1 MKWVFSNRASAI
13 LYNLFLSYRKKDKKI
28 EFCLPSNICP
38 IVPSICLKAKLKFRF
53 VDVLKTNGCIDL
65 KKTEKIIK
73 NIESPGLI
81 YVHNLGYIDKNLGS
95 KFKRLKKIKKN
106 IIIIDD
112 RCSAKINFDIKKI
125 EPKSDV
131 TLYSTGYAKYVEMG
145 FGGIA
150 YLSKDVD
157 YCPQKLNYNKRH
169 LNNWVK
175 NINYSLNNRKKFKY
189 IDNNWLDTSI
199 PKISISR
206 FKQKIIEKQK
216 KVEIHKSLLNEIYKT
231 NLPKKIQAPTQLCN
245 WRFSIFIK
253 NKNLLIKNIFKKG
266 LFASSHYDDV
276 SEIFGFSGESTNAKK
291 FEKNIVNLFN
301 DYRFSRDDA
310 LEVCKIVNS
319 HYKKIGN

>member
-13 LYNLFLSYRKKDKKI
+13 LYNLFLSYKKKDKKI

-53 VDVLKTNGCIDL
+53 VDVLKTNGCVDL

-73 NIESPGLI
+73 NIGSPGLI
-81 YVHNLGYIDKNLGS
+81 YVNNLGYVDKNLDS

-106 IIIIDD
+106 IIIIND
-112 RCSAKINFDIKKI
+112 RCLSKISFDLKKI
-125 EPKSDV
+125 EPNSDV

-150 YLSKDVD
+150 YLSSNVD
-157 YCPQKLNYNKRH
+157 YYPRKLNYNKKH
-169 LNNWVK
+169 LNNWFK
-175 NINYSLNNRKKFKY
+175 NINYSLNNRKKFRY
-189 IDNNWLDTSI
+189 IDNNWLDTSV

-206 FKQKIIEKQK
+206 YKKKIIEKQK
-216 KVEIHKSLLNEIYKT
+216 KIEVHKSFLNEIYKN
-231 NLPKKIQAPTQLCN
+231 NLPIEIQAPIELCD

-253 NKNLLIKNIFKKG
+253 KKNLLIKKIFKKG

-276 SEIFGFSGESTNAKK
+276 SEIFGFFGESDGAKN

-301 DYRFSRDDA
+301 DYRFSRNDA

-319 HYKKIGN
+319 HYKTISN